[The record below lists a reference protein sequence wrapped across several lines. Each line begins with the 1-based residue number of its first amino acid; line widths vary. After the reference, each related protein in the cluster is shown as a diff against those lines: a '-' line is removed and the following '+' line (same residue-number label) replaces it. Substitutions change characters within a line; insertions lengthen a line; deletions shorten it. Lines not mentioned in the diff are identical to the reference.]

1 MRVEMSV
8 HVPPVQV
15 FTFTGICNLRIQAW
29 LTDEFT
35 HFIWCVDSPFDG
47 VKKMLTTVGRFFIV
61 LIDKRDH
68 TNAAI
73 SRAVCDGRL
82 HDKMGGTT
90 IHANG
95 QRVQRRSAWLC

>member
-1 MRVEMSV
+1 
-8 HVPPVQV
+8 
-15 FTFTGICNLRIQAW
+15 
-29 LTDEFT
+29 
-35 HFIWCVDSPFDG
+35 
-47 VKKMLTTVGRFFIV
+47 MLAAVGRYFIV
-61 LIDKRDH
+61 LIDKRGH

-73 SRAVCDGRL
+73 SRAVCDGHL